1 MYKKLFFIVLMGL
14 APLAF
19 LRAQDNQPRERGE
32 VKDAEFI
39 IRKDRVLTL
48 PKQPRIFEK
57 TPPLPSTQSRGSYT
71 YEVKNFFLDLKPT
84 VTDTQPFQRNFRAD
98 RGLLYHSYVKAG
110 YGNYQSPLGEIYI
123 NNVESDFL
131 NYGVFVKHQG
141 FYEGPVDGKN
151 SSADHTNVRLD
162 GSYFQD
168 DIEFFGKL
176 GYDRDKHHFY
186 GYTPGLEVARDTIG
200 QILNTLY
207 GNVGLRRIDRDA
219 LIHYEASLGLRLF
232 NDNYSAREHEVGLNA
247 KLGIKAND
255 ERWRGGLDLQGFI
268 SSPSDATYSNINRN
282 YGKLFPYVQFS
293 DEQFKVRAGAN
304 LVVDNDGLPDMGT
317 NFHVFP
323 HVAAS
328 YHLSESFGI
337 YAELE
342 GDVIRKTYYD
352 FVMENPFLGP
362 SAELKNT
369 VQKFQ
374 VDAGIKGAINDE
386 LTYTTGIRYGDYQN
400 MHFYGNHLAD
410 SARFQL
416 IYDSGTKVLNYHV
429 SVGWKYEDW
438 YKLQAS
444 GNYYHYELSDIS
456 SPWHKPEWELGVE
469 NYFMPGEQWFIT
481 ANLNLLGGIQALNLQ
496 SAESTTLNPIIDL
509 AAKVDYAFTPR
520 FSVFVEGNNLLN
532 QKNERYWNY
541 RSRGI
546 QGIGGLTFKF

>member
-1 MYKKLFFIVLMGL
+1 MYKKLLPIVLMLL
-14 APLAF
+14 APFAF
-19 LRAQDNQPRERGE
+19 LQAQDTQPRERGE

-48 PKQPRIFEK
+48 PKQPRVFEK
-57 TPPLPSTQSRGSYT
+57 TPPLPSTQSKGSYT
-71 YEVKNFFLDLKPT
+71 YEVRNFFLDLKPT
-84 VTDTQPFQRNFRAD
+84 VTDTPPFQRNFTSN
-98 RGLLYHSYVKAG
+98 RGHLYHSYVKAG
-110 YGNYQSPLGEIYI
+110 YGNYQSPLAELYI
-123 NNVESDFL
+123 NNVENDFL
-131 NYGVFVKHQG
+131 NYGLFLKHQG

-151 SSADHTNVRLD
+151 SAEDHTNIRLD

-186 GYTPGLEVARDTIG
+186 GYRPGLEVSRDTIG
-200 QILNTLY
+200 QIFNTIY

-232 NDNYSAREHEVGLNA
+232 NDNYSSREHEVGLNA

-255 ERWRGGLDLQGFI
+255 ERWRGGLDIQGSI
-268 SSPSDATYSNINRN
+268 SSPSDTTYANINRN
-282 YGKLFPYVQFS
+282 YGRLYPYVQFS

-304 LVVDNDGLPDMGT
+304 LVVENDGLPDMST

-323 HVAAS
+323 NISAS

-342 GDVIRKTYYD
+342 GNVIRKTYYD

-374 VDAGIKGAINDE
+374 VDAGVKGAINDE
-386 LTYTTGIRYGDYQN
+386 LTYNTGIRYGDYQN
-400 MHFYGNHLAD
+400 MHFYSNHVAD
-410 SARFQL
+410 STRFQL

-456 SPWHKPEWELGVE
+456 SPWHRPEWALGVE

-496 SAESTTLNPIIDL
+496 SAESTTMNPIIDL
-509 AAKVDYAFTPR
+509 AAKVDYAVTPR
-520 FSVFVEGNNLLN
+520 LSVFVEGNNLLN
-532 QKNERYWNY
+532 QKNERHWNY

>member
-131 NYGVFVKHQG
+131 NYGVFLKHQG

-151 SSADHTNVRLD
+151 SAADHTNVRLD
-162 GSYFQD
+162 GSYFRD

-186 GYTPGLEVARDTIG
+186 GYMPGLEVARDTIG

-268 SSPSDATYSNINRN
+268 SSPSDTTYSNINRN

-304 LVVDNDGLPDMGT
+304 LVVENDGLPDMGT

-352 FVMENPFLGP
+352 FVTENPFLGP

-400 MHFYGNHLAD
+400 IHFYGNHLAD

>member
-1 MYKKLFFIVLMGL
+1 MYKKLVFIGL
-14 APLAF
+14 LLVAPIAF
-19 LRAQDNQPRERGE
+19 LRAQDTQTRERGE

-57 TPPLPSTQSRGSYT
+57 TPPLPSTQSKGTYT
-71 YEVKNFFLDLKPT
+71 YDVKNFLLDLKP
-84 VTDTQPFQRNFRAD
+84 VITDTQPFQRNFTSNRAS
-98 RGLLYHSYVKAG
+98 LYHSYIKAG
-110 YGNYQSPLGEIYI
+110 YGNYQSPLAELYI

-131 NYGVFVKHQG
+131 NYGVFLKHQG
-141 FYEGPVDGKN
+141 FYEGPVDGEN
-151 SSADHTNVRLD
+151 SAEDHTNIRLD
-162 GSYFQD
+162 ASYFQE

-186 GYTPGLEVARDTIG
+186 GYRPGLEVYRDTIG
-200 QILNTLY
+200 QILNTIY

-232 NDNYSAREHEVGLNA
+232 NDNHSAREHEVGFNA
-247 KLGIKAND
+247 KLGLKAND
-255 ERWRGGLDLQGFI
+255 ERWRGGIDIHGSI
-268 SSPSDATYSNINRN
+268 SSPSDTTYSDINRN
-282 YGKLFPYVQFS
+282 YAKAFPYVMFS
-293 DEQFKVRAGAN
+293 NEQFNIRAGVN
-304 LVVDNDGLPDMGT
+304 LVAENDGLPDMST

-323 HVAAS
+323 NIAAS

-337 YAELE
+337 YAEYE

-362 SAELKNT
+362 SSELRNT
-369 VQKFQ
+369 IQDFQ
-374 VDAGIKGAINDE
+374 VDAGVKGAINDE
-386 LTYTTGIRYGDYQN
+386 LTYKTGIRYGDYRN
-400 MHFYGNHLAD
+400 MHFYGNHVAD

-444 GNYYHYELSDIS
+444 ANYYHYELSDIS
-456 SPWHKPEWELGVE
+456 SPWHRPEWELGLD

-481 ANLNLLGGIQALNLQ
+481 ANVNLLGGIQALNLKSTE
-496 SAESTTLNPIIDL
+496 SATLNPIIDL
-509 AAKVDYAFTPR
+509 GAKVDYSFSSR

-541 RSRGI
+541 RVRGI
-546 QGIGGLTFKF
+546 QGIAGLTFKF

>member
-1 MYKKLFFIVLMGL
+1 MYKKLFVIAFTLV
-14 APLAF
+14 APGAF
-19 LRAQDNQPRERGE
+19 LWAQDTQPRERGE

-48 PKQPRIFEK
+48 PKQPRVFEK
-57 TPPLPSTQSRGSYT
+57 TPPLPSTQSKGSYT
-71 YEVKNFFLDLKPT
+71 YEVKNFFLDAKPAI
-84 VTDTQPFQRNFRAD
+84 TDTEPFQKNFGSN
-98 RGLLYHSYVKAG
+98 RGMLYRSYVKAG
-110 YGNYQSPLGEIYI
+110 YGNYQSPLGELYI
-123 NNVESDFL
+123 NNIESDFL
-131 NYGVFVKHQG
+131 NYGVFLKHQG

-151 SSADHTNVRLD
+151 SAEDHTDIRLD
-162 GSYFQD
+162 GSYFQE

-186 GYTPGLEVARDTIG
+186 GYRPGLEVARDTIG
-200 QILNTLY
+200 QILNTIY
-207 GNVGLRRIDRDA
+207 GNVGLRRIDRESMFY
-219 LIHYEASLGLRLF
+219 YEAGLGLRLF
-232 NDNYSAREHEVGLNA
+232 NDNYSAREHEVSLSA
-247 KLGIKAND
+247 KLGVKAND
-255 ERWRGGLDLQGFI
+255 ERWRGGLGLQGFV
-268 SSPSDATYSNINRN
+268 SSPSDTTFSDINRN
-282 YGKLFPYVQFS
+282 YARLSPYVQFA
-293 DEQFKVRAGAN
+293 DEQFKIKAGAN
-304 LVVDNDGLPDMGT
+304 LVVDNDGLPEMST
-317 NFHVFP
+317 SFHVFP
-323 HVAAS
+323 SIAAS
-328 YHLSESFGI
+328 YYLSESFGI
-337 YAELE
+337 YAEYE

-369 VQKFQ
+369 VQNFQ
-374 VDAGIKGAINDE
+374 IDAGVKGAINDE
-386 LTYTTGIRYGDYQN
+386 LSYKTGIRYGDYEN
-400 MHFYGNHLAD
+400 MHFYANHVSD

-456 SPWHKPEWELGVE
+456 SPWHRPEWALGVE
-469 NYFMPGEQWFIT
+469 NYIMPNDKWFIT

-541 RSRGI
+541 RVRGI